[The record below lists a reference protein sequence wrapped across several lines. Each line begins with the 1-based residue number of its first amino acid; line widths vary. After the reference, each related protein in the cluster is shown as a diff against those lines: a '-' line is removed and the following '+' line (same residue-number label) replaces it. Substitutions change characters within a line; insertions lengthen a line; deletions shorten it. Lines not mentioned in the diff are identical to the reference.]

1 MKAKK
6 QQHPAQGAI
15 NDMEHLLIGLCKRG
29 EYFKAVYVFQ
39 AMDMLC
45 DKFKD
50 YGVEMPEDAVAM
62 NIFLDEKLK
71 CNNLSL

>member
-71 CNNLSL
+71 CNILSL